1 MSEALGF
8 TAADS
13 ATRISAGEAIT
24 PEELRSAGAQA
35 DEDTARYALIL
46 GDDSLILAQR
56 LGHWISRAP
65 ELEEDIA
72 LGNIALD
79 LLGHARFFLTYAGTA
94 WGKTEDDLAYFREED
109 EFRSARL
116 VEQDNGDFAKTI
128 ARQLVFSF
136 YAHELYRRLVDSSD
150 QTLAAIADKALKE
163 VAYHQD
169 HAGQWLLRLAGG
181 TDESRQRMQAGLE
194 AVWAYVEEL
203 FADVEPTAELAGTGV
218 AVLPSSLRENVMNG
232 LRHLID
238 QAGLEMPDVKAAF
251 GADRTGRFSEQRG
264 HILTEMQVLARRHPG
279 ATW

>member
-24 PEELRSAGAQA
+24 PEELSSAGAQA
-35 DEDTARYALIL
+35 DEATARYALIL

-136 YAHELYRRLVDSSD
+136 YTHELYRRLVDSSD
-150 QTLAAIADKALKE
+150 ETLSAIADKALKE

-181 TDESRQRMQAGLE
+181 TEESQQRMQAGLE

-203 FADVEPTAELAGTGV
+203 FADVEPTAELASTGV
-218 AVLPSSLRENVMNG
+218 AVLPSALRGNVMNR
-232 LRHLID
+232 LRHIID
-238 QAGLEMPDVKAAF
+238 QAGLEIPDVKAAF